1 MKIIASFF
9 RMWKL
14 TVPLLLLLV
23 LIIYIRLP
31 RGGEPDVGSQL
42 GHIVS
47 IQNRGQVVCS
57 DDCLDLAQCGYL
69 GNEDNR
75 NNSAVLGHTI
85 APHLTDHNFHL
96 NSGTNVLVL
105 DSRVQNVRESVWNGE
120 TATFNPTGESGVAF
134 YLVQQ
139 EETENAVAFWVGG
152 WCLQTIR

>member
-47 IQNRGQVVCS
+47 IQNRGQLICIA
-57 DDCLDLAQCGYL
+57 DCLELAQCGYL
-69 GNEDNR
+69 GNGDDMT
-75 NNSAVLGHTI
+75 VLGHTA

-96 NSGTNVLVL
+96 DSETNVTVL

-152 WCLQTIR
+152 WCLQTIP